1 MPKVLIVDDSVS
13 VRKALER
20 ILMKENL
27 DVVSADGADQ
37 ALRDLTG
44 NDLPDLIIA
53 DVVMPGMDGFELCQV
68 LKANDALSSIP
79 VILISGIVNDSVQTQ
94 AEQVGAVDVLKKPFN
109 PADLM
114 PTVRGAIS
122 GRSAPAFKA
131 AAQPA
136 DTAHGFE
143 HVVRELQPF
152 LEKSDI
158 ESVLLISAQGDC
170 LLNLG
175 RQIEDNAT
183 VASYFKFFASAAT
196 VMGERLNIAPIHS
209 MLLEFEG
216 ASLMLNRISEDYTLA
231 LALHNM
237 TVQSVARFLI
247 KKQLPLIKKAL
258 ASEAQAV

>member
-20 ILMKENL
+20 ILMKEDL

-114 PTVRGAIS
+114 PTVRSAVS
-122 GRSAPAFKA
+122 GRSAPALRD
-131 AAQPA
+131 AQPV

-196 VMGERLNIAPIHS
+196 VMGERLKIAPIHS